1 VSNVEKV
8 IAVNRMMS
16 ELEFGYDN
24 NCVAVAEAAVQTWYG
39 SAKAAGARTFDGY
52 ADSVFEPL
60 PLGERGG
67 GARLEERYG
76 GRFQAVAQS
85 SAQVDA
91 GWRRIEAQ
99 LATAGAGAVAVV
111 MLRWADGTDHVT
123 LAFYDGHA
131 VSYVDPGFGQP
142 SRQPLFRAEQIAE
155 MGTFVLD
162 GHAVPVPFPD
172 LGPGLG
178 NADYPGAAA
187 PAREQHRF
195 EAVPAGPPPAQGSDQ
210 PGDQRQRARVEAS
223 LPKLW
228 GSDGNPFDAEVTIDE
243 LSPQIEGH
251 PDLTQSYQA
260 NGVPLHAKV
269 SAEFDGRLKLDFR
282 FRTAEGDDKGSALV
296 HIHLGADG
304 RLRAVLQQM
313 NLQVQGHGVAKAF
326 HRGLERFLARA
337 GVVSISLKA
346 TQVGRYAWARL
357 GYEFASS
364 AERQRVLDAFRA
376 RASGFSAQGQADW
389 KALANRL
396 TTVRPDELARIG
408 KDAGDGRAV
417 LLSDDVPEWNGV
429 LILAPLTVEHR
440 SYAAVLPPHPEP
452 TPVRP
457 PEPETVGHG
466 EFHPVPESAQPTD
479 RPVNIVAL
487 ALAGSSDVPQRRQ
500 TAPDA
505 SG

>member
-1 VSNVEKV
+1 
-8 IAVNRMMS
+8 
-16 ELEFGYDN
+16 
-24 NCVAVAEAAVQTWYG
+24 
-39 SAKAAGARTFDGY
+39 
-52 ADSVFEPL
+52 
-60 PLGERGG
+60 
-67 GARLEERYG
+67 
-76 GRFQAVAQS
+76 
-85 SAQVDA
+85 
-91 GWRRIEAQ
+91 
-99 LATAGAGAVAVV
+99 
-111 MLRWADGTDHVT
+111 
-123 LAFYDGHA
+123 
-131 VSYVDPGFGQP
+131 
-142 SRQPLFRAEQIAE
+142 

-162 GHAVPVPFPD
+162 GDAVAVPFPD
-172 LGPGLG
+172 LGAGLG

-187 PAREQHRF
+187 PARQRHRF
-195 EAVPAGPPPAQGSDQ
+195 EAVPAGPPPAGAGSFAAGQ
-210 PGDQRQRARVEAS
+210 PEPLSES

-243 LSPQIEGH
+243 LSPQLEGH
-251 PDLTQSYQA
+251 PDLKQSYPA

-282 FRTAEGDDKGSALV
+282 FRTAGGDEKGSALV
-296 HIHLGADG
+296 HIHLGEDG

-313 NLQVQGHGVAKAF
+313 NLQVQGQGVAKAF